1 MSTVEKDP
9 VSGTPT
15 TGHEWDGI
23 RELNTPLPK
32 WWLYVLYATIV
43 WAIGYWV
50 VYPAWP
56 TLSGYS
62 RGILGYSSRAELAQT
77 MQAVADSQKAWLD
90 KIAATDIKQIAA
102 DPELLRYAMGG
113 GKAIFA
119 VNCAPCHGAG
129 GQGAKG
135 FPNLA
140 DDSWIWGGTPEAILQ
155 TISYGVRNGDD
166 RARPGMQMP
175 SFGTDK
181 TLDAAQIND
190 VAEYVLSLTNRST
203 DKAAAERGK
212 EIFAGQC
219 ASCHGDNGQGNQ
231 EAGVPRLNGQNWL
244 YGGTKQDIVAQ
255 INHPRLG
262 VMPVWAG
269 RLTDA
274 QIKMVA
280 TYVHSL
286 GGGQ

>member
-1 MSTVEKDP
+1 MSTVEKDA
-9 VSGTPT
+9 VSGTDT

-23 RELNTPLPK
+23 KELNTPLPK
-32 WWLYVLYATIV
+32 WWLYVFYACIV

-50 VYPAWP
+50 LYPAWP
-56 TLSGYS
+56 TLSGYT
-62 RGILGYSSRAELAQT
+62 RGVLGYSSRGEIART

-102 DPELLRYAMGG
+102 DPELLRFAMGG
-113 GKAIFA
+113 GRAIFA
-119 VNCAPCHGAG
+119 ANCAPCHGAG

-140 DDSWIWGGTPEAILQ
+140 DDSWIWGGSPEAILQ
-155 TISYGVRNGDD
+155 TVSYGVRNGDE
-166 RARPGMQMP
+166 RARPGMVMP
-175 SFGTDK
+175 SFGTEK
-181 TLDAAQIND
+181 TLDATQIND
-190 VAEYVLSLTNRST
+190 VAEYVLSLTDRAT
-203 DKAAAERGK
+203 DKAAAEKGK
-212 EIFAGQC
+212 PIFAEQC
-219 ASCHGDNGQGNQ
+219 ASCHGENGQGNQ
-231 EAGVPRLNGQNWL
+231 EAGVPRLNGQSWL
-244 YGGTKQDIVAQ
+244 FGGTKADIVAQ
-255 INHPRLG
+255 INHPRFG

-269 RLTDA
+269 RLTEA

>member
-1 MSTVEKDP
+1 MSTIEKDA
-9 VSGTPT
+9 VSGTET

-23 RELNTPLPK
+23 KELNTPLPK

-43 WAIGYWV
+43 WAVGYWI

-56 TLSGYS
+56 TLSGYTK
-62 RGILGYSSRAELAQT
+62 GVLGYSSRAELAQT
-77 MQAVADSQKAWLD
+77 MQAVADSQKVWLD
-90 KIAATDIKQIAA
+90 KIASSDMKQIAA

-113 GKAIFA
+113 GRAIFA
-119 VNCAPCHGAG
+119 ENCAPCHGAG

-140 DDSWIWGGTPEAILQ
+140 DDNWIWGGTSDAILQ
-155 TISYGVRNGDD
+155 TVSYGVRNGDD
-166 RARPGMQMP
+166 RARPGMVMP

-181 TLDAAQIND
+181 LLDGAQIND
-190 VAEYVLSLTNRST
+190 VAEYVLSLTDRAT
-203 DKAAAERGK
+203 DKAAADRGK
-212 EIFAGQC
+212 TVFADQC
-219 ASCHGDNGQGNQ
+219 ASCHGDKGQGNQ
-231 EAGVPRLNGQNWL
+231 DAGVPRLDGQTWL
-244 YGGTKQDIVAQ
+244 YGGTKADIVAQ
-255 INHPRLG
+255 VTHPRLG